1 MNKKIT
7 PKVIKIIALQA
18 AIVILTVSVFGGAV
32 ITHQKYKATLEGAP
46 SVSGVTDTHEKTS
59 LNSSATPSTLPGVTM
74 TTGSTTGN
82 SAPTAPSEPS
92 SPSDPSD
99 APSDDPQTPDEENS
113 QFPYAYAGF
122 TPQITNVNA
131 DLSRFIVNG
140 NYMLPADYKPTLA
153 EAVKGSG
160 VYLDYRVAPYYQQMY
175 DAAKADGITLTPVSG
190 YRSYERQKNN
200 FENRIQ
206 NHMNEGLDRVEAT
219 KKAATVVMVPGSS
232 EHNAGLA
239 MDICSLA
246 ESFENYKEFEWL
258 DAHAAEYGFI
268 LRYPKDERSK
278 AITGVVYEPWH
289 YRFVGVEAAKEIK
302 SRGITFEEYVGV
314 A

>member
-46 SVSGVTDTHEKTS
+46 SVSGVTDTPEQPSPGTS
-59 LNSSATPSTLPGVTM
+59 SVSPTVP
-74 TTGSTTGN
+74 GSTATSPTTSTEP
-82 SAPTAPSEPS
+82 SAPTESPS
-92 SPSDPSD
+92 S
-99 APSDDPQTPDEENS
+99 DPQTPDPDDS
-113 QFPYAYAGF
+113 QYPYAYAGF
-122 TPQITNVNA
+122 TPQITDTNA

-140 NYMLPADYKPTLA
+140 NYSLPAGYKPTLA

-200 FENRIQ
+200 FENRIK

-258 DAHAAEYGFI
+258 NEHAAEYGFI
-268 LRYPKDERSK
+268 LRYPKDERSR

-302 SRGITFEEYVGV
+302 SRGITLEEYVGV

>member
-18 AIVILTVSVFGGAV
+18 AVVMLTVTVLGGAV
-32 ITHQKYKATLEGAP
+32 ITHRKYKNILDSAK
-46 SVSGVTDTHEKTS
+46 SVSGNGGNTVS
-59 LNSSATPSTLPGVTM
+59 SSVLNSTAGMPSVPD
-74 TTGSTTGN
+74 TTGTTGTTG
-82 SAPTAPSEPS
+82 A
-92 SPSDPSD
+92 SDPAVNPED
-99 APSDDPQTPDEENS
+99 PNGTPQTPEVNDS

-122 TPQITNVNA
+122 TPQITDVNA
-131 DLSRFIVNG
+131 DLSKFIVNG
-140 NYMLPADYKPTLA
+140 NYMLPYDYKPTLA

-200 FENRIQ
+200 FENRIKQ
-206 NHMNEGLDRVEAT
+206 HMNEGLDKVEAT
-219 KKAATVVMVPGSS
+219 KKAATVIMVPGSS

-246 ESFENYKEFEWL
+246 ESFENYKEFQWL
-258 DAHAAEYGFI
+258 DEHAAEYGFI

-302 SRGITFEEYVGV
+302 ARGITLEEYLGL

>member
-7 PKVIKIIALQA
+7 PKIIKIIALQA
-18 AIVILTVSVFGGAV
+18 AVVMLAVTVLGGAV
-32 ITHQKYKATLEGAP
+32 ITHRKYKATLDGAQTVSGNGTT
-46 SVSGVTDTHEKTS
+46 SVSPSGSGAAPVTPNVPST
-59 LNSSATPSTLPGVTM
+59 SATTG
-74 TTGSTTGN
+74 TTGADEPTSTPENPN
-82 SAPTAPSEPS
+82 SDVQ
-92 SPSDPSD
+92 SPEQVDP
-99 APSDDPQTPDEENS
+99 

-122 TPQITNVNA
+122 TPQITDVNA

-140 NYMLPADYKPTLA
+140 NYMLPEGYTPNLA

-190 YRSYERQKNN
+190 YRSYDRQKNN
-200 FENRIQ
+200 FENRIKE
-206 NHMNEGLDRVEAT
+206 HMNEGLDRVEAT
-219 KKAATVVMVPGSS
+219 KKAATVIMVPGSS

-246 ESFENYKEFEWL
+246 ESFENYKEFQWL
-258 DAHAAEYGFI
+258 DEHAAEYGFI
-268 LRYPKDERSK
+268 LRYPKDEKSRE
-278 AITGVVYEPWH
+278 ITGVVYEPWH

-302 SRGITFEEYVGV
+302 ARGITLEEYLGL

>member
-18 AIVILTVSVFGGAV
+18 AVVMLAITVLGGAV
-32 ITHQKYKATLEGAP
+32 ITHRKYKAILDGAQTVSGNGTT
-46 SVSGVTDTHEKTS
+46 SVSPSGSGNASV
-59 LNSSATPSTLPGVTM
+59 PSTNG
-74 TTGSTTGN
+74 TTSTTSVDPPSAAPENPDSN
-82 SAPTAPSEPS
+82 S
-92 SPSDPSD
+92 
-99 APSDDPQTPDEENS
+99 QTPESVDP

-122 TPQITNVNA
+122 TPQITDVNV
-131 DLSRFIVNG
+131 DLSKFIVNG
-140 NYMLPADYKPTLA
+140 NYMLPNDYKPTLA

-175 DAAKADGITLTPVSG
+175 DAAKEDGITLTPVSG

-200 FENRIQ
+200 FENRIKE
-206 NHMNEGLDRVEAT
+206 HMNEGLDKVEAT
-219 KKAATVVMVPGSS
+219 KKAATVIMVPGSS

-246 ESFENYKEFEWL
+246 ESFENYKEFQWL
-258 DAHAAEYGFI
+258 DEHAAEYGFI
-268 LRYPKDERSK
+268 LRYPKDEKSK

-302 SRGITFEEYVGV
+302 SRGITLEEYLGL